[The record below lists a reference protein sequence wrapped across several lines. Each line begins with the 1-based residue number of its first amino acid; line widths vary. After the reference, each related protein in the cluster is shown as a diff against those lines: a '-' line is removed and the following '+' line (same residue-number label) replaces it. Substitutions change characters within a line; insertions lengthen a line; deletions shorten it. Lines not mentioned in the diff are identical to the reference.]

1 MNSSRLWSLAFLL
14 FLPGLALA
22 AAPPADVARW
32 EQRAAGI
39 TIHRDGWGIAHV
51 YGRSD
56 ADAVF
61 GMVYAQAEDDFNRV
75 EMNYINAL
83 GRAAEVEGEA
93 ALERDLRMKL
103 FIDPADLQARYAQ
116 SPAWLRALMDA
127 FADGLNHYLHTHPAV
142 KPKLITRF
150 EPWMALAFTEGS
162 IGGDIESIA
171 TGPLG
176 ELYGLRPKRTAAAAP
191 AERAPMPEPTGSNG
205 FAIAPSRS
213 ASGHALLLINPHT
226 SFYFRPEIHVVSE
239 EGLNAYGAVTWGQFF
254 IYQGF
259 NDRAGWMHT
268 SGGADVIDEY
278 EETVVQI
285 EGKPHYRYGDEVK
298 PFATRTIELPYR
310 NGDAIARKTVT
321 AYFSHRGPVI
331 RSEGEKW
338 IAVRLMQS
346 PVDALSQ
353 SYLRTKA
360 RSYEE
365 FRRVMELRTNSSNNT
380 VYADADGTIAYFHGN
395 FVPKRDLAFDWR
407 RPVDGRNPLTD
418 WQGLHA
424 IDELIALRN
433 PASGWLQNTNNWP
446 FAAAGD
452 ASPRREDYRPYM
464 WQTPSPGY
472 GAENPRGVNAVRVLQ
487 GAKDVTL
494 ESLIGLAYDPTL
506 SAFEY
511 LLPPLLIAYDSLPAR
526 DPRKARFAGPTEV
539 LRAWDHRTGVNSVP
553 TTLAV
558 LWAQELADTFAAEIR
573 SQRAIV
579 HEFLHTR
586 ITADDRLAALGRTL
600 DRLERDFGSWQT
612 PWGEINRF
620 QRLSGEVRETHDD
633 AAPSL
638 PIGLAPSAW
647 GSLAAF
653 GTANGTGTK
662 RIYGNRGNSFVAVV
676 EFGPRLRA
684 KSILAGGVSGDPKSP
699 HFMDQAA
706 LYARGEFKDV
716 LFYREDVEKAAR
728 RSYHPG
734 R

>member
-1 MNSSRLWSLAFLL
+1 MNLSRLLPLALFLSLAG
-14 FLPGLALA
+14 PAYA
-22 AAPPADVARW
+22 AADPADVARW

-75 EMNYINAL
+75 EMNYVNAL
-83 GRAAEVEGEA
+83 GRAAEIEGET

-116 SPAWLRALMDA
+116 SPVWLRALMDA

-176 ELYGLRPKRTAAAAP
+176 EFYRLRPVRAAAVASE
-191 AERAPMPEPTGSNG
+191 ERRPLPEPTGSNG

-259 NDRAGWMHT
+259 NERAGWMHT

-278 EETVVQI
+278 EETVVEI
-285 EGKPHYRYGDEVK
+285 AGVPHYRYADEVR
-298 PFATRTIELPYR
+298 PFVQRTIDLPYR
-310 NGDAIARKTVT
+310 KGDQLERKTVT

-331 RSEGEKW
+331 RREGDKW
-338 IAVRLMQS
+338 IAVRLMHS

-360 RSYEE
+360 RSYEA
-365 FRRVMELRTNSSNNT
+365 FRSVMELRTNSSNNT

-407 RPVDGRNPLTD
+407 RPVDGKNPLTD

-446 FAAAGD
+446 FAAAGE

-494 ESLIGLAYDPTL
+494 DRLIALAYDPTL

-511 LLPPLLIAYDSLPAR
+511 LIPPLLIAYDSLPAR
-526 DPRKARFAGPTEV
+526 DPRKARYAGPIET
-539 LRAWDHRTGVNSVP
+539 LRSWDHRTAVDSVP
-553 TTLAV
+553 TAIAV
-558 LWAQELADTFAAEIR
+558 LWAQDLADTFAAEIR
-573 SQRAIV
+573 RQRAIV
-579 HEFLHTR
+579 HEFLHTE
-586 ITADDRLAALGRTL
+586 ITAEDRLASLGRTME
-600 DRLERDFGSWQT
+600 RLERDFGSWQT

-620 QRLSGEVRETHDD
+620 QRLSGEIRESHDD
-633 AAPSL
+633 QAPSL

-653 GTANGTGTK
+653 GTASSTGTK

-684 KSILAGGVSGDPKSP
+684 KSVLAGGVSGDPKSP

-728 RSYHPG
+728 RTYRPG
-734 R
+734 Q